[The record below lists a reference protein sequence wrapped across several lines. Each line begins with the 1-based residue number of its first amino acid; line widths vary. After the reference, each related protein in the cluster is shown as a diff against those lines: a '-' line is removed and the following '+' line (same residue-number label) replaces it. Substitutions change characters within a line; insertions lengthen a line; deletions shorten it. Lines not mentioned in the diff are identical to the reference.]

1 MDCQEI
7 LQEKGYRLT
16 PQRML
21 VFEALRN
28 ADKHIS
34 AEEIYE
40 HLHSRYPYGNISTV
54 YRTLELLKKL
64 DLVTETDFGE
74 GRVRYHVAEKSHH
87 HHLVCRNCGK
97 IEDLEESALYP
108 LKNDLLRNYGF
119 DADLMHLAISGLC
132 SECRRKEAHKAQPAT
147 AKLRHATD
155 DIQGKLPLLLDY
167 WIQHNSEHEKEFR
180 GWADKA
186 VSLSPGIAQKLHGA
200 ATRMAGV
207 SNELMKAKQALPKRK
222 SKEKY

>member
-40 HLHSRYPYGNISTV
+40 HLHSRYPYANISTV
-54 YRTLELLKKL
+54 YRTLELLKRL

-74 GRVRYHVAEKSHH
+74 GRVRYHVADKGHH
-87 HHLVCRNCGK
+87 HHLVCRSCGK
-97 IEDLEESALYP
+97 IIDLEESALYP
-108 LKNDLLRNYGF
+108 LKETLLQEYGF
-119 DADLMHLAISGLC
+119 DADLRHLAISGEC
-132 SECRRKEAHKAQPAT
+132 SECRRKKEEHPSQP
-147 AKLRHATD
+147 L
-155 DIQGKLPLLLDY
+155 
-167 WIQHNSEHEKEFR
+167 
-180 GWADKA
+180 
-186 VSLSPGIAQKLHGA
+186 
-200 ATRMAGV
+200 
-207 SNELMKAKQALPKRK
+207 
-222 SKEKY
+222 